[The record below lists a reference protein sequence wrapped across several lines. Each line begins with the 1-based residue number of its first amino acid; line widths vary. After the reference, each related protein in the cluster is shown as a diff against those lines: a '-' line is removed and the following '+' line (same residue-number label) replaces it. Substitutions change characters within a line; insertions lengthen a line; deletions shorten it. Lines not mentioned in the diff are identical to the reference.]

1 MSQRD
6 PSNSN
11 EHPALGEL
19 ERAQKLIAQLPDD
32 SAKQQNLAA
41 MGLLAAFVAH
51 ECRNRL
57 TPIVGY
63 ARAASKSPGDRELVQ
78 KAMARIGESARDL
91 ANLSEMILDSVS
103 PAHSD
108 GSVAQAWD
116 FACKEVSELLDSSG
130 IVVSSEIEPSL
141 VSRMSQVAMS
151 HVFENLLR
159 NAVASG
165 SPGSEIALV
174 GRSTGNGQTIDLK
187 VQDSARGMEK
197 ETTETACYPLVS
209 GSGSTGLGLALCKFL
224 VESVGGRFQ
233 VQSEKGNG
241 TIINIRL
248 PSGNKREAASI
259 TPAEEAKHP
268 QD

>member
-1 MSQRD
+1 MTQRD
-6 PSNSN
+6 PSNLN
-11 EHPALGEL
+11 EHPALSEL
-19 ERAQKLIAQLPDD
+19 ERAQNLIAQLPDD

-63 ARAASKSPGDRELVQ
+63 ARAASKSPGDRDLVQ

-103 PAHSD
+103 PAHAD

-130 IVVSSEIEPSL
+130 ISVSSEIEPSL
-141 VSRMSQVAMS
+141 LSAMSQVAMS

-159 NAVASG
+159 NAIASG
-165 SPGSEIALV
+165 SPGSRIALV
-174 GRSTGNGQTIDLK
+174 GRSTRNNQSIELR
-187 VQDSARGMEK
+187 VQDSALGMEQHA
-197 ETTETACYPLVS
+197 TETACRPLVS

-224 VESVGGRFQ
+224 VESAGGRFQ
-233 VQSEKGNG
+233 VHSEKGSG
-241 TIINIRL
+241 TTVSMEL
-248 PSGNKREAASI
+248 PSGKSRAAAA
-259 TPAEEAKHP
+259 TPAEEATHP